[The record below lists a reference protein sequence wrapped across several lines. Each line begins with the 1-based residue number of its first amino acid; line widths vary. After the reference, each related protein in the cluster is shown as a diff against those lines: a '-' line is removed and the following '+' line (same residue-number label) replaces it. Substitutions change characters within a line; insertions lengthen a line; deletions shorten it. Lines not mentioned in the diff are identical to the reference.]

1 MLDNAFPINTEM
13 EARER
18 LLISFGTSP
27 FILLKSF
34 DKTLLTNA
42 APFPIAENIFLI

>member
-1 MLDNAFPINTEM
+1 MPDNAFPRNTEI

-18 LLISFGTSP
+18 LLINFGTSP

-34 DKTLLTNA
+34 DKTLLTNM
-42 APFPIAENIFLI
+42 APCPIVENIFLI